1 LKGITGK
8 NINQLVRKIRVRK
21 AAELLKTGKY
31 NVTEVSFMVGINSAI
46 YFRQCFKEEF
56 GMLPSAYQKSE
67 NLSSRSEE
75 HTSELQSREKLVCRL
90 LLEKKKTLGTWLGV
104 LLAS

>member
-1 LKGITGK
+1 GTGEVQSLDRMLDATRLAEKLNMCQSTPERKLKGITGK

-67 NLSSRSEE
+67 NLSS
-75 HTSELQSREKLVCRL
+75 
-90 LLEKKKTLGTWLGV
+90 
-104 LLAS
+104 